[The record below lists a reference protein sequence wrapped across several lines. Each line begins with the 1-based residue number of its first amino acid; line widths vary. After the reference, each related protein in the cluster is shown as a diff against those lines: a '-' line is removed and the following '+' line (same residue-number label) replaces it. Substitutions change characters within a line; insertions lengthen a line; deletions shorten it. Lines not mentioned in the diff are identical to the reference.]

1 MVTGEVKAFLQY
13 VSLVPAQVSNIKLF
27 ILGNSTTW
35 EDEQVKKKT
44 TQKQPTKKMAQKR
57 KPPQSKKDTE
67 LWRSLRN
74 VYINIKLSYDSTAY
88 SARMCF

>member
-35 EDEQVKKKT
+35 EDEQVKKK
-44 TQKQPTKKMAQKR
+44 KHKNNQPKKWHKKENPHKAR
-57 KPPQSKKDTE
+57 KIQSCGD
-67 LWRSLRN
+67 LWEM
-74 VYINIKLSYDSTAY
+74 STLT
-88 SARMCF
+88 